1 MRLTASLAATT
12 LVALLLAAGPSA
24 ALDFGIKD
32 RTPVDVKDHT
42 PIEVKDNTPINVIG
56 DPTPINIANPKAGLN
71 DAVLAGVLSPAQLH
85 AALEQGLI
93 VLSCELGTTDLLVA
107 NAGSIDI
114 PAGTKLRWSV
124 KQHGAQGYVQ
134 LKRGLQAGADVRV
147 ADVLNAAA
155 KAGAPCSVKP
165 TGL

>member
-1 MRLTASLAATT
+1 MRLSANLAATT
-12 LVALLLAAGPSA
+12 LVALLLATGPSI

-32 RTPVDVKDHT
+32 RTPIDVQDHKDRT
-42 PIEVKDNTPINVIG
+42 PLDIIS

-124 KQHGAQGYVQ
+124 ADYGAKGYAKLKQS
-134 LKRGLQAGADVRV
+134 LEAGQSVRV
-147 ADVLNAAA
+147 VDVLDGPAI
-155 KAGAPCSVKP
+155 AGTDCAVKV

>member
-1 MRLTASLAATT
+1 MRLSTSLAATT
-12 LVALLLAAGPSA
+12 LVALLLATGPSA

-32 RTPVDVKDHT
+32 RTPVDVKDH
-42 PIEVKDNTPINVIG
+42 TPINVIG

-93 VLSCELGTTDLLVA
+93 VLSCKLGTTDILVA

-124 KQHGAQGYVQ
+124 ADYGAKGYAKLKQ
-134 LKRGLQAGADVRV
+134 GLDVGQSVRV
-147 ADVLNAAA
+147 VDVLDGPAIAGTDCAA
-155 KAGAPCSVKP
+155 KV